1 MKYTVIVTFVNG
13 GTSGLIVEADS
24 LTKAWEIVMLT
35 FNPGCLR
42 KIEIAEVVLT
52 QAGG

>member
-1 MKYTVIVTFVNG
+1 MKYTVIATYTNG
-13 GTSGLIVEADS
+13 GTTGLIVEADS

-42 KIEIAEVVLT
+42 KIEIAEVVLFT
-52 QAGG
+52 MEG